1 MITYIITY
9 KLEKQK
15 ERRAVNQKCSH
26 KGATPKVCNA
36 SRKIDATKICFQP
49 TCWKH
54 DIYIYIYIYICQK
67 SQCNTSSHFKR
78 HDHGFNNDG
87 KIIIIEQLRNTCT
100 T

>member
-54 DIYIYIYIYICQK
+54 DIYIYIYIYISVK
-67 SQCNTSSHFKR
+67 NPNAIPARISRGMIMALTMTEKLLS
-78 HDHGFNNDG
+78 
-87 KIIIIEQLRNTCT
+87 
-100 T
+100 